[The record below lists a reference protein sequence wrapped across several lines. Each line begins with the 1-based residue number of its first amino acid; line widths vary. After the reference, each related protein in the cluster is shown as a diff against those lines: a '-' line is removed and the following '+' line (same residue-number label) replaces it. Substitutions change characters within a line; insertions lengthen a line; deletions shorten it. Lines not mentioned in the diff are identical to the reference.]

1 MKRSRGKELKQE
13 MNLTNMI
20 DIVFAILIVFIISAP
35 LMSQGVK
42 VDLPKAEAPTMEQ
55 EKLLKVSITQNEEL
69 YIADMMVDFASFNNV
84 FKSLWNGEMA
94 VVINADES
102 VNYGL
107 VMKVVTQVRGDQAR
121 IPDDE
126 SQGKT
131 GEVGER
137 RKKHPILLVAR

>member
-20 DIVFAILIVFIISAP
+20 DVVFAILIVFIISAP

-55 EKLLKVSITQNEEL
+55 EKLLKVSITKNEEL

-107 VMKVVTQVRGDQAR
+107 VMKVVTQVQKLGVTKLGFLTMNPKEKPGRD
-121 IPDDE
+121 
-126 SQGKT
+126 
-131 GEVGER
+131 
-137 RKKHPILLVAR
+137 

>member
-55 EKLLKVSITQNEEL
+55 EKLLKVSITKNEEL
-69 YIADMMVDFASFNNV
+69 YIADMMVDFGSFNNV

-107 VMKVVTQVRGDQAR
+107 VMKVVTQVQKLGVTKLGFLTMNPKER
-121 IPDDE
+121 P
-126 SQGKT
+126 GK
-131 GEVGER
+131 
-137 RKKHPILLVAR
+137 K

>member
-1 MKRSRGKELKQE
+1 VKRSRGKELKQE

-55 EKLLKVSITQNEEL
+55 EKLLKVSITKNEEL

-107 VMKVVTQVRGDQAR
+107 VMKVVTQVQKLGVTKLGFLTMNPKER
-121 IPDDE
+121 P
-126 SQGKT
+126 GK
-131 GEVGER
+131 
-137 RKKHPILLVAR
+137 K

>member
-107 VMKVVTQVRGDQAR
+107 VMKVVTQVQKLGVTKLGFLTMN
-121 IPDDE
+121 PKE
-126 SQGKT
+126 KPGK
-131 GEVGER
+131 
-137 RKKHPILLVAR
+137 I

>member
-55 EKLLKVSITQNEEL
+55 EKLLKVSITKDEEI
-69 YIADMMVDFASFNNV
+69 YIADMMVDFDSFNSV

-94 VVINADES
+94 VVINSDES
-102 VNYGL
+102 VRYGL
-107 VMKVVTQVRGDQAR
+107 VMQVVTKVQKLGVTKLGFLTMN
-121 IPDDE
+121 PKE
-126 SQGKT
+126 TPGK
-131 GEVGER
+131 
-137 RKKHPILLVAR
+137 

>member
-20 DIVFAILIVFIISAP
+20 DVVFSILIVFIISAP

-55 EKLLKVSITQNEEL
+55 EKLLKVSITKDEEI
-69 YIADMMVDFASFNNV
+69 YVADMMVDFHSFNNV

-107 VMKVVTQVRGDQAR
+107 VMKVVTQVQKLGVTKLGFLTMNPKEKPGR
-121 IPDDE
+121 
-126 SQGKT
+126 
-131 GEVGER
+131 
-137 RKKHPILLVAR
+137 

>member
-1 MKRSRGKELKQE
+1 VKRSRGKELKQE

-20 DIVFAILIVFIISAP
+20 DIVFSILIVFIISAP

-55 EKLLKVSITQNEEL
+55 EKLLKVSITKNEEL
-69 YIADMMVDFASFNNV
+69 YIADMMVDFGSFNNV

-107 VMKVVTQVRGDQAR
+107 VMKVVTQVQKLGVTKLGFLTMN
-121 IPDDE
+121 PKE
-126 SQGKT
+126 KPGKN
-131 GEVGER
+131 
-137 RKKHPILLVAR
+137 

>member
-1 MKRSRGKELKQE
+1 

-55 EKLLKVSITQNEEL
+55 EKLLKVSITKNEEL
-69 YIADMMVDFASFNNV
+69 YIADMMVDFGSFNNV

-107 VMKVVTQVRGDQAR
+107 VMKVVTQVQKLGVTKLGFLTMN
-121 IPDDE
+121 PKE
-126 SQGKT
+126 KPGK
-131 GEVGER
+131 E
-137 RKKHPILLVAR
+137 

>member
-55 EKLLKVSITQNEEL
+55 EKLLKVSITKKEEL
-69 YIADMMVDFASFNNV
+69 YIADMMVDFKSFNNV

-94 VVINADES
+94 VVINADED

-107 VMKVVTQVRGDQAR
+107 VMKVVTQVQKLGVTKLGFLTMNPKETPGR
-121 IPDDE
+121 
-126 SQGKT
+126 
-131 GEVGER
+131 
-137 RKKHPILLVAR
+137 

>member
-1 MKRSRGKELKQE
+1 VKRSRGKELKQE

-55 EKLLKVSITQNEEL
+55 EKLLKVSITKNEEL

-107 VMKVVTQVRGDQAR
+107 VMKVVTQVQKLGVTKLGFLTMN
-121 IPDDE
+121 PKE
-126 SQGKT
+126 KPGK
-131 GEVGER
+131 
-137 RKKHPILLVAR
+137 

>member
-55 EKLLKVSITQNEEL
+55 EKLLKVSITKNEEI
-69 YIADMMVDFASFNNV
+69 YIADMMVDFSSFNSV

-94 VVINADES
+94 VVINSDED
-102 VNYGL
+102 VHYGL
-107 VMKVVTQVRGDQAR
+107 VMKVVTQVQKLGVTKLGFLTMNPKDK
-121 IPDDE
+121 P
-126 SQGKT
+126 GK
-131 GEVGER
+131 
-137 RKKHPILLVAR
+137 

>member
-20 DIVFAILIVFIISAP
+20 DVVFSILIVFIISAP

-55 EKLLKVSITQNEEL
+55 EKMLKVSITKQEEI
-69 YIADMMVDFASFNNV
+69 YIADMQVDFDGFNTV

-107 VMKVVTQVRGDQAR
+107 VMKVVTKVQKLGVTKLGFLTLN
-121 IPDDE
+121 PKE
-126 SQGKT
+126 KPGK
-131 GEVGER
+131 
-137 RKKHPILLVAR
+137 

>member
-1 MKRSRGKELKQE
+1 MKRSRGKEIKQE

-20 DIVFAILIVFIISAP
+20 DIVFSILIVFIISAP

-55 EKLLKVSITQNEEL
+55 EKLLKVSITKNEEI
-69 YIADMMVDFASFNNV
+69 YIADMQVDFDGFNTV

-107 VMKVVTQVRGDQAR
+107 VMKVVTKVQKLGVTKLGFLTLN
-121 IPDDE
+121 PKE
-126 SQGKT
+126 KPGK
-131 GEVGER
+131 
-137 RKKHPILLVAR
+137 

>member
-20 DIVFAILIVFIISAP
+20 DIVFSILIVFIISAP

-55 EKLLKVSITQNEEL
+55 EKLLKVSITKDEEI
-69 YIADMMVDFASFNNV
+69 YIADMQVDFDGFNNV

-94 VVINADES
+94 VVINADED

-107 VMKVVTQVRGDQAR
+107 VMKVVTKVQKLGVTKLGFLTMN
-121 IPDDE
+121 PKE
-126 SQGKT
+126 KPGK
-131 GEVGER
+131 
-137 RKKHPILLVAR
+137 

>member
-1 MKRSRGKELKQE
+1 

-55 EKLLKVSITQNEEL
+55 EKLLKVSITKNEEL
-69 YIADMMVDFASFNNV
+69 YIADMMVDFGSFNNV

-107 VMKVVTQVRGDQAR
+107 VMKVVTQVQKLGVTKLGFLTMNPKEKPGQN
-121 IPDDE
+121 
-126 SQGKT
+126 
-131 GEVGER
+131 
-137 RKKHPILLVAR
+137 

>member
-20 DIVFAILIVFIISAP
+20 DIVFSILIVFIISAP

-42 VDLPKAEAPTMEQ
+42 VDLPQAEAPTMEE
-55 EKLLKVSITQNEEL
+55 EKLLKVSLTKDEEI
-69 YIADMMVDFASFNNV
+69 YIADMMVDFDSFNNI
-84 FKSLWNGEMA
+84 FQSLWKNEMA

-107 VMKVVTQVRGDQAR
+107 VMKVVTKVQKLGVTKLGFLTMNPKETPGQ
-121 IPDDE
+121 
-126 SQGKT
+126 
-131 GEVGER
+131 
-137 RKKHPILLVAR
+137 

>member
-1 MKRSRGKELKQE
+1 

-55 EKLLKVSITQNEEL
+55 EKLLKVSITKNEEL
-69 YIADMMVDFASFNNV
+69 YIADMMVDFGSFNNV

-107 VMKVVTQVRGDQAR
+107 VMKVVTQVQKLGVTKLGFLTMNPKEKPGRD
-121 IPDDE
+121 
-126 SQGKT
+126 
-131 GEVGER
+131 
-137 RKKHPILLVAR
+137 